1 MAGLGDMLSGG
12 GGLFGSLF
20 NANQARHTADEF
32 RSEGDPY
39 RSSLR
44 AMTADPNLYFQGPIA
59 KALAN
64 AADRRYSSIFGNPA
78 GSGTAQALSLEAM
91 LQGYGQERDRLF
103 KMGGGDYWNQAYPNA
118 RFGQN
123 KAYTGV
129 FGSLQ
134 DLLGTFGGGGGGGGL
149 GAGAGDLMGLATLA

>member
-1 MAGLGDMLSGG
+1 MPGLNDMFSSGL
-12 GGLFGSLF
+12 GLFGALF

-32 RSEGDPY
+32 RGFGDLY
-39 RSSLR
+39 RSQLG
-44 AMTADPNLYFQGPIA
+44 AMTNDPDIYFKGPIA

-64 AADRRYSSIFGNPA
+64 ASDRRYSSVFGNPA

-103 KMGGGDYWNQAYPNA
+103 KMGGGEYWNRAYPGA
-118 RFGQN
+118 RLGQN
-123 KAYTGV
+123 KAYSNV

-134 DLLGTFGGGGGGGGL
+134 DLLGGFGGGGGGGGGG
-149 GAGAGDLMGLATLA
+149 GADDLMGF